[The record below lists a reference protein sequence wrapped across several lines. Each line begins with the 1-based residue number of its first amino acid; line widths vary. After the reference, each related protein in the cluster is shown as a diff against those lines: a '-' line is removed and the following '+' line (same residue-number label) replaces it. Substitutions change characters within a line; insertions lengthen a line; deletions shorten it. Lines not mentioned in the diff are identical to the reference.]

1 MVHKSGGK
9 GTYLIDRRFP
19 GIGRIRRA
27 TGTRNKVTF
36 KAIDGMLSALWA
48 NGRTD
53 ILTQV
58 RDGLLH
64 PMTVYGQ
71 YRVTGIH
78 DLPTM
83 QDMTPILDKAFAW
96 LERYDCSSA
105 HRRNMRSS
113 FRSLQ
118 SIAPHVTMDGLV
130 SALMKLRENQRDRP
144 AMFNRTKHAVAAFLR
159 DTCGKSYR
167 VCRDVRDVPTLK
179 EPQKH
184 GNPQTPDQLREIT
197 ADLREPYASMVWS
210 MALTGMGP
218 KEYWGRWEVLED
230 RVVIY
235 GTKRAARMRSV
246 PIAGNIVCPT
256 RVPDVFKRV
265 LRAETDIQPYD
276 LRRSYA
282 TWLEAAGI
290 PRTRRRLYLGHAE
303 KDVTDRYER
312 HDITEFLVGD
322 AQRITRFLMRGPQ
335 YVPQPA
341 TGEGA

>member
-1 MVHKSGGK
+1 MTPHKSGGK
-9 GTYLIDRRFP
+9 GTYLLDRRFP

-27 TGTRNKVTF
+27 TGTKNKVTF
-36 KAIDGMLSALWA
+36 KAIDGMLSALWV

-53 ILTQV
+53 ILGQI
-58 RDGLLH
+58 RDGVLH
-64 PMTVYGQ
+64 PMIVYGQ
-71 YRVTGIH
+71 YRQTGIH
-78 DLPTM
+78 ALPTA

-105 HRRNMRSS
+105 HRLNMRSS
-113 FRSLQ
+113 FRALQ
-118 SIAPHVTMDGLV
+118 RVAPQVTMDGLV
-130 SALMKLRENQRDRP
+130 NALMKLRESQRDKP

-159 DTCGKSYR
+159 DTYGKSYR
-167 VCRDVRDVPTLK
+167 VCRDVRDVPRLK

-184 GNPQTPDQLREIT
+184 GNPQTPDQLREMNIP
-197 ADLREPYASMVWS
+197 EPYKSMMWS

-218 KEYWGRWEVLED
+218 KEYWGKWEVLED

-235 GTKRAARMRSV
+235 GTKRKARMRSV
-246 PIAGNIVCPT
+246 PIAGNIVRPT
-256 RVPDVFKRV
+256 RVPDVFKRN
-265 LRAETDIQPYD
+265 LRRYTNIQPYD

-282 TWLEAAGI
+282 TWMEGAGI

-322 AQRITRFLMRGPQ
+322 AKRLTLFLMRGPQ